1 MRQLREC
8 VDLMESQEPS
18 CHDLLL
24 NLAHEDEV
32 GGCAGERG
40 RAADTCGVAHTQ
52 TQAFGQ
58 AVVLVLH
65 HFLPEIQRVLARVVW
80 SHRCLGS

>member
-1 MRQLREC
+1 
-8 VDLMESQEPS
+8 MESLKPS
-18 CHDLLL
+18 SHDLLL

-40 RAADTCGVAHTQ
+40 RAPDTCGVAHAQ

-58 AVVLVLH
+58 AVVLVLQ
-65 HFLPEIQRVLARVVW
+65 HFPPEIQRVWAPIVW
-80 SHRCLGS
+80 SQRCLGS